1 MQKGVSDFLEHI
13 VANYKSYINNQLPGS
28 LGEEDLKKGKVKKT
42 IIKLT
47 KHYHPDKINTLPNGA
62 WSEVDIYL
70 RSQIIK
76 IMTNFNE

>member
-13 VANYKSYINNQLPGS
+13 VANYKSYINNQLPDS
-28 LGEEDLKKGKVKKT
+28 LGEEDLKQAKVRKT

-47 KHYHPDKINTLPNGA
+47 KHYHPDKINTLPKGT
-62 WSEVDIYL
+62 WSEVEIYL

-76 IMTNFNE
+76 ILTNFNE